1 MTSSNVLFEDVLD
14 ALMLEESKPSYAA
27 LLRWSERYPQYREA
41 LAEFFAT
48 WAIQAE
54 QPQQVALDEERLA
67 DKGVS
72 HALEILRRQGRV
84 SPVGAIESVA
94 PFDQLVLTAIY
105 LLRGQ
110 GYSVNITDKV
120 GEMSGTEVL
129 LASTFGSL
137 NRLESRGLVSS
148 RVADPET
155 KQEGRTRRY
164 FTVTLNGERALAQA
178 KEASKLLAGFLGD
191 FA

>member
-14 ALMLEESKPSYAA
+14 ALKLEESRPSYAA

-67 DKGVS
+67 DRGVS
-72 HALEILRRQGRV
+72 HALKILRRQDRV
-84 SPVGAIESVA
+84 SPAGAIEPVA

-105 LLRGQ
+105 LLRGE

-120 GEMSGTEVL
+120 GEMSGTGVL
-129 LASTFGSL
+129 LASTFASL

>member
-14 ALMLEESKPSYAA
+14 ALKLEESRPSYAA

-67 DKGVS
+67 DRGVS
-72 HALEILRRQGRV
+72 HALKILRRQDRV
-84 SPVGAIESVA
+84 SPAGAIEPVA

-105 LLRGQ
+105 LLRGE

-120 GEMSGTEVL
+120 GEMSGTSVM
-129 LASTFGSL
+129 LASTFASL
-137 NRLESRGLVSS
+137 DRLESRGLISS
-148 RVADPET
+148 LVADET
-155 KQEGRTRRY
+155 EPEGRTRRY
-164 FTVTLNGERALAQA
+164 FTVTFAGERALAQA
-178 KEASKLLAGFLGD
+178 KETSKLLADFLGD
-191 FA
+191 LA